1 MYTGEQMTFLERLNA
16 ILPRI
21 TEEGFIG
28 KKGLG
33 NEIPFHV
40 FDYPPEEE
48 LAMREHIVFLVER
61 MSQQHGNI
69 KLLHIN
75 LFDVMI
81 QHLRER
87 GELEKAFSLEAEK
100 GSPALWKALS
110 ALVDPERFVK
120 MLDEKKH
127 LSDYDVI
134 LISGVGTIWP
144 WVRAHS
150 LLTNLQNVAGN
161 SSVVLFYPGTYNG
174 QSFCLFGRVKSDP
187 YYRAFRLIPWHVEIK
202 WR

>member
-1 MYTGEQMTFLERLNA
+1 MHKGEQMTFLERLNA

-21 TEEGFIG
+21 TEEGFLR

-33 NEIPFHV
+33 NEIPFYV

-48 LAMREHIVFLVER
+48 LKMRERIVFIIER
-61 MSQQHGNI
+61 MAQQHAHI

-75 LFDVMI
+75 LFDIMI

-87 GELEKAFSLEAEK
+87 GNLEKAFSLEAEK
-100 GSPALWKALS
+100 GSQALWNALS
-110 ALVDPERFVK
+110 ASVKPERFIK

-127 LSDYDVI
+127 LSDYDIIFV
-134 LISGVGTIWP
+134 SGVGTIWP

-150 LLTNLQNVAGN
+150 LLNNLQSVTGN
-161 SSVVLFYPGTYNG
+161 ASVVLFYPGIYSG
-174 QSFCLFGRVKSDP
+174 QSFQLFGTMESNN
-187 YYRAFRLIPWHVEIK
+187 YYRAFRLIP
-202 WR
+202 